1 MPTSRINILN
11 IVVTL
16 TNYSITMAL
25 SISVKRS
32 ILDVWHSSEYASVQY
47 YAANAID
54 FWNALT

>member
-32 ILDVWHSSEYASVQY
+32 ILDV
-47 YAANAID
+47 
-54 FWNALT
+54 